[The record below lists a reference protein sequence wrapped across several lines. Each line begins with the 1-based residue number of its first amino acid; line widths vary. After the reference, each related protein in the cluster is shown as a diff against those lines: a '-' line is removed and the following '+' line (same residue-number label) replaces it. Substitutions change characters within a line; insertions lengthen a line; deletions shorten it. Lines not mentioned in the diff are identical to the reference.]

1 MNTDSNYVL
10 LLLYSFSHVRSEALR
25 EASRRH
31 EADADRAVDDL
42 VESRSEITR
51 LEEEVPRLAGR
62 YRVFQQLRGYFT
74 DLVDCFDEKVTSVF

>member
-1 MNTDSNYVL
+1 M
-10 LLLYSFSHVRSEALR
+10 
-25 EASRRH
+25 
-31 EADADRAVDDL
+31 DDL

-74 DLVDCFDEKVTSVF
+74 DLVDCFDEKVTRVLSIRYRRLSFFACYFMKVYLHHFSKINSYKEVTKQ